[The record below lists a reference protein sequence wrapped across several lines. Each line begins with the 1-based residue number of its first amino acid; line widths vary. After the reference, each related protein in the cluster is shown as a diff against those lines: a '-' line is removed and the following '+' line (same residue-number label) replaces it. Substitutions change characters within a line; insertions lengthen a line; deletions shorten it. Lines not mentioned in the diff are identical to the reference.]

1 MSKSCY
7 CHTRR
12 KHFNPLGIM
21 RHRAMH
27 RNKGENCEITYT
39 NGDRIFHKFGNKQE
53 EYNNDRVS
61 EKS

>member
-1 MSKSCY
+1 
-7 CHTRR
+7 
-12 KHFNPLGIM
+12 M